1 MKLRVIFVPAAM
13 LVTMPVQARDGL
25 SLQGS
30 IRARVETIDGQPRP
44 GAPDRDT
51 ALLLRTTVM
60 ARYTRGAFEIG
71 AELAD
76 SRSYF
81 NASRATLTPSD
92 VDTVEPIQAYLAWR
106 VRPAISIKA
115 GIQTFDLGSRR
126 LIARN
131 LFRNTIN
138 SFTGVVADIGGADS
152 AHATLFWLLPRQ
164 RLPDGAPGL
173 ADQAVVLDREH
184 GAQQLFGGQAMI
196 PLGPWGRA
204 EGYAIRLAEHDSGRF
219 QTRDRRLWTLGAH
232 FVRSAAP
239 ARLDWDVEGAWQGG
253 TARASASASDLI
265 DRRVSAGFA
274 QARLGYTLAA
284 PGKPRLSIS
293 YDYASGET
301 GAASLSRFDTLFGAR
316 AFDFGPTSLY
326 GVVSRAN
333 LSSPSARIE
342 AMPAHSW
349 DVQFTLRG
357 LWLASATD
365 SFNGVRDPS
374 GAAGRH
380 VGIQIDGRVRT
391 HALNGHMRLTLG
403 GAWLDAGRFLRDA
416 PNAPGLGNTLYGY
429 AETAF
434 SF

>member
-1 MKLRVIFVPAAM
+1 MKLRVIFVPAAL
-13 LVTMPVQARDGL
+13 LVTGPAQARDGL

-30 IRARVETIDGQPRP
+30 VRARVETIDGQPRP

-51 ALLLRTTVM
+51 ALLLRTTLM
-60 ARYTRGAFEIG
+60 ARYNRGPVEIG
-71 AELAD
+71 VELAD

-81 NASRATLTPSD
+81 NASRATLTTGD
-92 VDTVEPIQAYLAWR
+92 VDAVEPIQAYLAWR
-106 VRPAISIKA
+106 VRPGLSVKA
-115 GIQTFDLGSRR
+115 GVQTFDLGSRR

-138 SFTGVVADIGGADS
+138 SFTGVVADIGGADKP
-152 AHATLFWLLPRQ
+152 HASLFWLLPRQ

-173 ADQAVVLDREH
+173 VDQAVVLDREH
-184 GAQQLFGGQAMI
+184 GAQQLFGGQVTAPI
-196 PLGPWGRA
+196 GPIGRA
-204 EGYAIRLAEHDSGRF
+204 EAYVIRLAEHDSGRF
-219 QTRDRRLWTLGAH
+219 QTRDRRLWTLGGH
-232 FVRSAAP
+232 LVRSPAP
-239 ARLDWDVEGAWQGG
+239 AHLDWDVEAAWQGG
-253 TARASASASDLI
+253 TARASASASDTA
-265 DRRVSAGFA
+265 DRRVGAGFA
-274 QARLGYTLAA
+274 QARLGYTLAV

-301 GAASLSRFDTLFGAR
+301 GSATLSRFDTLFGAR

-326 GVVSRAN
+326 GTVTRAN
-333 LSSPSARIE
+333 LSSPSVRVE
-342 AMPAHSW
+342 AMPAQSW

-380 VGIQIDGRVRT
+380 VGTQLDGRVRT
-391 HALNGHMRLTLG
+391 HALNSHMRLTLG
-403 GAWLDAGRFLRDA
+403 GAWLDDGRFLRDA
-416 PNAPGLGNTLYGY
+416 PNAQRHGNTLYGY